1 MQKNSCRQAAVAV
14 VLLVFAGGCNAAEMV
29 TLKTAPKV
37 EFVKTADRIDVVIG
51 GKPFTSYMFGDKLT
65 KPVLY
70 PVRTPSGIKVNRGFP
85 FEKVEGEAKDHPHHI
100 GIFFTYDEVNGE
112 GFWNNT
118 TSPPQI
124 KHVSVTKMQPG
135 EGKGELWTVMHW
147 TGKNEVL
154 LEENRRMVFTAGEG
168 WYAIDFSID
177 LKALGKKVE
186 FGDTKEGMFAIRTAQ
201 WLREKDGT
209 GRYFSSNGDR
219 KAENIWGK
227 RARWVALEGEKDGK
241 KVGIAIL
248 NYPESTNYPTY
259 WHARN
264 YGLFAAN
271 PLGQMVFQK
280 TRKVKNPQPFGL
292 TLAPGETARFNFYM
306 VIYDGSKTP
315 EQLEELFAGFP
326 K

>member
-1 MQKNSCRQAAVAV
+1 MKKNFGPVGLAV
-14 VLLVFAGGCNAAEMV
+14 VFLVCAVGCDAAE
-29 TLKTAPKV
+29 KV
-37 EFVKTADRIDVVIG
+37 EFVKAADKIDVVIG
-51 GKPFTSYMFGDKLT
+51 GKAFTSYMFSDNLT

-70 PVRTPSGIKVNRGFP
+70 PVQTPSGIKVNRGFP
-85 FEKVEGEAKDHPHHI
+85 FEKVEGEATDHPHHV
-100 GIFFTYDEVNGE
+100 GIFFTYDEVNDD

-118 TSPPQI
+118 KSPPQVKHI
-124 KHVSVTKMQPG
+124 KITKMQPG
-135 EGKGELWTVMHW
+135 NGKGELCTVMHW
-147 TGKNEVL
+147 MGKSEVL
-154 LEENRRMVFTAGEG
+154 LEEKRKMVFTAGEG
-168 WYAIDFSID
+168 WYGIDFSID
-177 LKALGKKVE
+177 LTAVGKKVK

-209 GRYFSSNGDR
+209 GRYFSSSGDR

-248 NYPESTNYPTY
+248 NYPKSANYPTY

-271 PLGQMVFQK
+271 PLGQLAFQK
-280 TRKVKNPQPFGL
+280 TRKVENPKPLAL
-292 TLAPGETARFNFYM
+292 TLEPGETAHFNFYII
-306 VIYDGSKTP
+306 IYDGSKTP
-315 EQLEELFAGFP
+315 EQLEKLFARYP